1 MNMTDKQKELLQ
13 KLDYII
19 CDIIEEIDSDFIFND
34 FIHKLG
40 VFNWDSGDLREI
52 SKILIDN
59 YEDE

>member
-40 VFNWDSGDLREI
+40 SSIGILEI
-52 SKILIDN
+52 
-59 YEDE
+59 

>member
-34 FIHKLG
+34 FAI
-40 VFNWDSGDLREI
+40 
-52 SKILIDN
+52 
-59 YEDE
+59 Y